1 MTFLCTCFFFVCLFF
16 LTPWLIDL
24 FAGKWPVC
32 WTHCHAGSQSE
43 WSRRCP
49 QVAAQTQCGPGGRG
63 GYNWKIMSLIL
74 ITKMHLLSWTARIW
88 ARRENHH
95 TGRVLSYYAG
105 VFCIQDKDGDRAVH
119 HAAFGDEGSVIEVLQ
134 RGGADLNARNKRRQ
148 TPLHIAVNKGHL
160 QVVKTLLDFGC
171 HPSLQVCAVLF
182 YTHCRHAVFKLQSWR
197 PSLLYLKTV

>member
-1 MTFLCTCFFFVCLFF
+1 MNRTYLGTK
-16 LTPWLIDL
+16 
-24 FAGKWPVC
+24 GKPP
-32 WTHCHAGSQSE
+32 H
-43 WSRRCP
+43 R
-49 QVAAQTQCGPGGRG
+49 
-63 GYNWKIMSLIL
+63 
-74 ITKMHLLSWTARIW
+74 
-88 ARRENHH
+88 H
-95 TGRVLSYYAG
+95 TVLSYYAG

-182 YTHCRHAVFKLQSWR
+182 YTHCRHAVFKLQS
-197 PSLLYLKTV
+197 